1 MQKIHENG
9 IRFLVGAIIK
19 FEYLI
24 FCIQFHTLREVVL
37 VRERKIFNRFSI
49 QADIRYVYNDLNS
62 CKFKADQLPFFY
74 EADVKE
80 LVVIYFLQCLVKSI
94 RAQTFRERF
103 MYIIV

>member
-1 MQKIHENG
+1 MFKKIINELQILNAYKRSIKKLHENG

-49 QADIRYVYNDLNS
+49 QADIRYVYND
-62 CKFKADQLPFFY
+62 F
-74 EADVKE
+74 E
-80 LVVIYFLQCLVKSI
+80 
-94 RAQTFRERF
+94 F
-103 MYIIV
+103 M